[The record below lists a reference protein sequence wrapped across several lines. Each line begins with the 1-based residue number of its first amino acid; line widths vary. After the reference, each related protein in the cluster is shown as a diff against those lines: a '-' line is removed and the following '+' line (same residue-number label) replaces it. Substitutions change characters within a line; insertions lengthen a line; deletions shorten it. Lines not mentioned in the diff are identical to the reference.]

1 MTTWNP
7 DLYLKFEAERTQ
19 PAIDLAARIDL
30 TAPARIIDIGCGPG
44 NSTRVLRERWPA
56 AQVSGLDR
64 SPEMIAKARQACP
77 QGEWITADAARWS
90 PDALYSLVF
99 SNAALQ
105 WIPDQR
111 ALLPRLFAA
120 VEPGGALAV
129 QVPANTDSPLYQAVQ
144 RVAQRPPWQE
154 RLAGCDQALTY
165 RDAAFYYDILSSLS
179 SRVSLWDT
187 TYYHVL
193 ASRQGLIEWYSS
205 TGLRPYLERLAENDL
220 QQAFKR
226 EILAECQAAYPLQ
239 QDGKVLF
246 PFRRLFFIAYQ
257 AS

>member
-7 DLYLKFEAERTQ
+7 DLYLKYGTERTQ
-19 PAIDLAARIDL
+19 PAIDLAARVDL
-30 TAPARIIDIGCGPG
+30 AAPVRIIDIGCGPG
-44 NSTRVLRERWPA
+44 NSTKVLRERWPA
-56 AQVSGLDR
+56 AQVSGLDS
-64 SPEMIAKARQACP
+64 SPEMIAKARQTCP
-77 QGEWITADAARWS
+77 QGEWITTDAAHWNPPER
-90 PDALYSLVF
+90 YSLVF

-144 RVAQRPPWQE
+144 RVAQRPPWRE
-154 RLAGCDQALTY
+154 RLAGCEQALTY
-165 RDAAFYYDILSSLS
+165 REAPFYYDLLSTLS
-179 SRVSLWDT
+179 SRFSLWYT
-187 TYYHVL
+187 IYIHVL

-205 TGLRPYLERLAENDL
+205 TGLRPYLERLAESDL
-220 QQAFKR
+220 QEAFKR

-246 PFRRLFFIAYQ
+246 PFRRLFFIAYR
-257 AS
+257 AG